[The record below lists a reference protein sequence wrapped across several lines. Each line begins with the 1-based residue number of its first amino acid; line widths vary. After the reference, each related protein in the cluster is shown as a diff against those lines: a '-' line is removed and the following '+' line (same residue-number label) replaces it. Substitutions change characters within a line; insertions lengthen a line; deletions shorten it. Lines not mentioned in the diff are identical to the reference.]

1 MNILFYAAGAIAVL
15 STILMLVRLNPVH
28 ALLFLNVS
36 LIAVAMVFLS
46 LGAPFVAALEIIV
59 YAGAIMVLF
68 LFAVQTL
75 NLGSETVEQ
84 ERQWLRPIG
93 WILPILLTAI
103 LLGLFLAVIPHGAAV
118 GETAAPVG
126 PRKVALSLFTEYVVA
141 VELASLLLLAGLV
154 GAYHLGRRLKARHWE
169 KEEQP

>member
-1 MNILFYAAGAIAVL
+1 MNILFYAAGAIAIL
-15 STILMLVRLNPVH
+15 STVLMLVRLNPVH

-75 NLGSETVEQ
+75 NLGPETVEQ
-84 ERQWLRPIG
+84 ERQWLRPIS
-93 WILPILLTAI
+93 WFLPILLTAI
-103 LLGLFLAVIPHGAAV
+103 LLGLFLAAIPHGVAGGEAA
-118 GETAAPVG
+118 TPVS
-126 PRKVALSLFTEYVVA
+126 PKKVALSLYTEYVVA
-141 VELASLLLLAGLV
+141 VELASLLLLSGLV
-154 GAYHLGRRLKARHWE
+154 GAYHLGRRLKARKWE
-169 KEEQP
+169 SEEQP